1 MEIMSKPIGSVL
13 TSVTSMSP
21 TNSSSLPTRRARSYS
36 PFTQEVLTDS
46 EALSPRV
53 DPPAPSSKN
62 CSRDAI
68 AAEPSIEVIA
78 TMDWREAEKAVM
90 NKCEEFETKLNSYT
104 PGAFWN
110 YNEAEFYEEL
120 EGLKESYCEA
130 DESIGGLLS
139 DHGDSMPTQQ
149 KEHWTR
155 QATEILQLMK
165 SHERQ
170 LRAAATKAKGNI
182 ATPVSNASASEEST
196 ASEVARGK
204 RKEVLSKMKT
214 LEESIESKVSK
225 LQENIYRV
233 RAKRK
238 QKQVLSKLKSDK
250 EALENDAAKFQ
261 DKTYC
266 ETWIKMEELDDPK
279 LLHDDHETIDDNETD
294 DGRLSRFG

>member
-13 TSVTSMSP
+13 TSVPSTSP
-21 TNSSSLPTRRARSYS
+21 TKSSSLPPRRARSYS

-46 EALSPRV
+46 EAFSLRV

-78 TMDWREAEKAVM
+78 TMDWREAEKAVV
-90 NKCEEFETKLNSYT
+90 NKCEEFETKLNFYT
-104 PGAFWN
+104 PDDIDRS
-110 YNEAEFYEEL
+110 YNEAEFYDEL

-196 ASEVARGK
+196 ASELTRGK
-204 RKEVLSKMKT
+204 REEVLSKMKT

-233 RAKRK
+233 RDER
-238 QKQVLSKLKSDK
+238 KQVLSRLKSDEK
-250 EALENDAAKFQ
+250 VNS
-261 DKTYC
+261 KTKLVVKTGSKCKSLIIPLYC
-266 ETWIKMEELDDPK
+266 TMITRPLTTTQLIQWKIVKVWRK
-279 LLHDDHETIDDNETD
+279 
-294 DGRLSRFG
+294 